1 VCVCVCVCVCE
12 ILNEFGIP
20 NELVNLIKVTFQGS
34 NVRVKI
40 SGQLTEAFDMDRG
53 LRQSDAL
60 STILFNEVLEKV
72 IRNIET
78 NQNGMIVNRT
88 RQCTAYG
95 HDVLVLDD
103 Q

>member
-1 VCVCVCVCVCE
+1 
-12 ILNEFGIP
+12 
-20 NELVNLIKVTFQGS
+20 VTFQGS
-34 NVRVKI
+34 KGKGKI
-40 SGQLTEAFDMDRG
+40 RGQLTEAFDMDRG

-60 STILFNEVLEKV
+60 SKILFNVVLEKV

-78 NQNGMIVNRT
+78 HRNGMIVNRM

-95 HDVLVLDD
+95 QDVLVLDD

>member
-1 VCVCVCVCVCE
+1 
-12 ILNEFGIP
+12 
-20 NELVNLIKVTFQGS
+20 
-34 NVRVKI
+34 
-40 SGQLTEAFDMDRG
+40 LTEAFYMDRG

-60 STILFNEVLEKV
+60 STVLFNVVLEKV

-78 NQNGMIVNRT
+78 NRNGMIVNRIT
-88 RQCTAYG
+88 QCTAYG